1 VCGPGRNVGVTG
13 NRERGTKKMK
23 WNKKFEYPASIR
35 SSIEGKRHYE
45 ITGQKLPSVTTILSA
60 IQSSEKKK
68 KLEEWKKR
76 VGTQQ
81 ADRIRDVS
89 AMRGTAMHTYLEG
102 YILGEN
108 HLDLTS
114 IGREAERM
122 ANVVIEKGLGDLG
135 EVWGSEVTLYYPG
148 LYAGATD
155 VVGMYDG
162 REAIIDFK
170 QTNKPKQREWIDD
183 YFTQLAAYA
192 MAHNQVYDTKI
203 QSGIILMCSKDC
215 FFQKFEVH
223 DEEFQGY
230 MHEFLRRVDEY
241 YKIVPI
247 VPEKKD
253 APGTI
258 LGQKDE

>member
-1 VCGPGRNVGVTG
+1 
-13 NRERGTKKMK
+13 MK
-23 WNKKFEYPASIR
+23 WNKKFEYPTSIR

-60 IQSSEKKK
+60 TQSPEKKA

-155 VVGMYDG
+155 VVGMYGG

-192 MAHNQVYDTKI
+192 MAHNHVYGTKI

-215 FFQKFEVH
+215 FFQKFEV
-223 DEEFQGY
+223 DDKEFEGY
-230 MHEFLRRVDEY
+230 MHKFLRRVDEY

-247 VPEKKD
+247 VPQKKG
-253 APGTI
+253 PSGTI